1 MAEPPVDSKLE
12 IDESDIIELEIVKP
26 SQHVIVNTANYFFT
40 SEKYK
45 VHNELINWCQ
55 VEAVKAGFTIVSLLL
70 RNQIT
75 VMGEGNIFL
84 LGCERGDVYKEV
96 KIKLKKEDTS
106 TRKCECPFWLRGYFL
121 ASRE

>member
-1 MAEPPVDSKLE
+1 
-12 IDESDIIELEIVKP
+12 
-26 SQHVIVNTANYFFT
+26 VIVNIVDYFLT

-45 VHNELINWCQ
+45 VHDELINWCH
-55 VEAVKAGFTIVSLLL
+55 VEAVKLDLLLLL